1 MSDNPTSPLM
11 EAEASASERPQSKNS
26 NPSIRSK
33 RSQKSGHSSES
44 TPLLS
49 REDGYGT
56 NGDDSANGVAT
67 SQAATS
73 LRSLQGGP
81 HNKGRNGSRWPTIV
95 ALTALSLV
103 AAAILSLGFAA
114 PAVVE
119 KYAKEALVF
128 EPTNLSIE
136 TFTTT
141 GVKARIQGTFT
152 LDAARVHQKTV
163 RDLGRAGTWI
173 AKAVESKESQVTV
186 YLPEYDDILLG
197 TAVVPPIIVD
207 VRNGHTTHIDF
218 VTHLEPGDVDGIRQI
233 ANDWLNGRLGRLRV
247 QGKADVPLKS
257 GLFNLGTQT
266 ISESLVFEGYCPT
279 SFSRAVGAD
288 TDGQI

>member
-1 MSDNPTSPLM
+1 M
-11 EAEASASERPQSKNS
+11 EAEASTSDRPPSNKS

-33 RSQKSGHSSES
+33 RSQQSAHSSES

-49 REDGYGT
+49 REDNYGT
-56 NGDDSANGVAT
+56 YDDGAANPDANGVAT
-67 SQAATS
+67 SPAATS

-81 HNKGRNGSRWPTIV
+81 HAKGWFGSRWPTIV

-103 AAAILSLGFAA
+103 AATILSLGFAA

-119 KYAKEALVF
+119 RYAREALVF

-136 TFTTT
+136 SFTTT

-152 LDAARVHQKTV
+152 LDAARVRQKAV

-173 AKAVESKESQVTV
+173 ARVVESKESQVTV

-197 TAVVPPIIVD
+197 TAVVPPIVVD
-207 VRNGHTTHIDF
+207 VRDGHITHIDF
-218 VTHLEPGDVDGIRQI
+218 VTHLEPGDVDGIRRI
-233 ANDWLNGRLGRLRV
+233 ANDWMNGRLGRLRV
-247 QGKADVPLKS
+247 QGKAKVPLKS
-257 GLFNLGTQT
+257 GLFSLGTQT
-266 ISESLVFEGYCPT
+266 ISESLLFEGLLPY
-279 SFSRAVGAD
+279 FYSRSGLAM
-288 TDGQI
+288 

>member
-1 MSDNPTSPLM
+1 MSENPTSPLL
-11 EAEASASERPQSKNS
+11 EATASTSERPPSKKSNS
-26 NPSIRSK
+26 SIRSH
-33 RSQKSGHSSES
+33 RPLQSSRSSES
-44 TPLLS
+44 TPLLGHG
-49 REDGYGT
+49 DGYET
-56 NGDDSANGVAT
+56 YGDDSANGVAT
-67 SQAATS
+67 SPAATS

-81 HNKGRNGSRWPTIV
+81 HAKGRSGRRWPTIV
-95 ALTALSLV
+95 ALTALSLL

-141 GVKARIQGTFT
+141 GVEARIKGIFT
-152 LDAARVHQKTV
+152 LDAARVHQKVV

-173 AKAVESKESQVTV
+173 ARAVESKESQVTV

-197 TAVVPPIIVD
+197 TAVVPPLVVD
-207 VRNGHTTHIDF
+207 VRNRHTTHIDF

-247 QGKADVPLKS
+247 EGKADVPLKS
-257 GLFNLGTQT
+257 GLFNLGTQK
-266 ISESLVFEGYCPT
+266 ISESLVFEGDPL
-279 SFSRAVGAD
+279 
-288 TDGQI
+288 